1 MRSKAERAARPLR
14 GRSEG
19 LGYVPTSS
27 FHGSRPF
34 GLREKW
40 HLYYKCI
47 ACTVYTVKSQDKRIE
62 RQEKKEHLSSFYGTR
77 NVDNRMWRRSQTI
90 IDSYN
95 KIIEN

>member
-19 LGYVPTSS
+19 LGYVPTSN

-47 ACTVYTVKSQDKRIE
+47 ACTVCEYLKKTEMQLGQNRGNTVVQS
-62 RQEKKEHLSSFYGTR
+62 
-77 NVDNRMWRRSQTI
+77 
-90 IDSYN
+90 
-95 KIIEN
+95 

>member
-47 ACTVYTVKSQDKRIE
+47 ACTVYRENIGAKPEKSGDAKLQG
-62 RQEKKEHLSSFYGTR
+62 L
-77 NVDNRMWRRSQTI
+77 
-90 IDSYN
+90 
-95 KIIEN
+95 